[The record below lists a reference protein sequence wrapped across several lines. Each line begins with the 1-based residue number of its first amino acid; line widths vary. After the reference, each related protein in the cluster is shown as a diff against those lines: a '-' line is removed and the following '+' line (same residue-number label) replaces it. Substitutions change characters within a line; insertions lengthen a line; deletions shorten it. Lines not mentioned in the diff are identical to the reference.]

1 MIPSFVTGRPT
12 GEEKGK
18 YLALDLGGTNLRV
31 CEFELKGDGDFSVHQ
46 QKYVVAEELKTGDM
60 RNLCDFI
67 ADCVDN
73 FTSEYGSSHVSDH
86 LQLGFTFSF
95 AVNQTGINR
104 GTLMHWT
111 KGFNCSNAINK
122 DVVVMLQ
129 DSFLRKNIHVHVAA
143 VSTLFFLFILQLLS
157 LFLVSFSKLLL
168 FFPNSCVHCVR
179 GSNGKM
185 SKKKK
190 ISLGGEWGR
199 FLFFIFLCAPVSNN
213 QFGYI

>member
-31 CEFELKGDGDFSVHQ
+31 CEFELKGNGEFSVHQ

-60 RNLCDFI
+60 RRLCDFI

-73 FTSEYGSSHVSDH
+73 FITEYGTHHIEDK

-95 AVNQTGINR
+95 PVNQTDINR

-122 DVVVMLQ
+122 DVVIMLQ
-129 DSFLRKNIHVHVAA
+129 DSFLRKNISVHVAA
-143 VSTLFFLFILQLLS
+143 VSIFYFENVCECVYVLSIHGIIYFS
-157 LFLVSFSKLLL
+157 LFLFSFSSRATL
-168 FFPNSCVHCVR
+168 CVCVYVY
-179 GSNGKM
+179 KT
-185 SKKKK
+185 
-190 ISLGGEWGR
+190 ETGR
-199 FLFFIFLCAPVSNN
+199 K
-213 QFGYI
+213 